1 MRVAADGTGVDD
13 AGPIAVIRSP
23 VTTTV
28 WRSRTR
34 SRSSGTTFTS
44 TNATDCARA
53 GAAKS
58 AARPMAEPRER
69 ICISY
74 VGSEVDEPVGM
85 SSRGQGRWRGASGQ
99 ERILRM
105 RLRQRIAAAWLP
117 ALLTAC
123 GSPSIPESGP
133 VPLPAVESR
142 QGMVLCSSDLACDVG
157 ARILARG
164 GNAVD
169 AAVATAFAMAVTYPA
184 AGNLGGGGFIVL
196 RTDDTV
202 TTFDFRERAPLRS
215 TPTMYLDTAGNIER
229 SLTATGYLAP
239 GVPGTPR
246 GLELAH
252 RRHGKLPW
260 REVVLPA
267 AHLARGFPLSEAL
280 ARSLSREVTRSM
292 QPYVASVAAYGKPGG
307 SEWAAGDTIRLLDLA
322 RTLEAIADGGADAFY
337 RGWIADSIAADMA
350 RNGGLISKE
359 DLAEYAAKER
369 VPVHGTY
376 RGYDVYSMPPPSS
389 GGVALVQMLNVM
401 EEMNLRTQPR
411 YSTRTLHL
419 TIEAMRRAFLDRARH
434 LGDPDFVTVPVAQL
448 TSKSY
453 ARELARGIDANRATA
468 STALAPELVAAA
480 TASESEETT
489 HISVVDADG
498 MAVALTYTLEGGYG
512 SHVVA
517 RGTGVLLNNEMGDF
531 NKKPGH
537 TGLTG
542 DIGTAANVIVTGK
555 RMLSS
560 MSPTIVTRY
569 GGHVMVSGSPGGRTI
584 INTVFN
590 VVLNVLEYDMDVRSA
605 VDAKRYHHQWLPDTA
620 TFEANA
626 LPEATVDQLRGMG
639 HGLRMR
645 GGQGDAHTIRYDA
658 ASRIARG
665 ANDQRSED
673 SKVSVP

>member
-1 MRVAADGTGVDD
+1 
-13 AGPIAVIRSP
+13 
-23 VTTTV
+23 
-28 WRSRTR
+28 
-34 SRSSGTTFTS
+34 
-44 TNATDCARA
+44 
-53 GAAKS
+53 
-58 AARPMAEPRER
+58 
-69 ICISY
+69 
-74 VGSEVDEPVGM
+74 
-85 SSRGQGRWRGASGQ
+85 
-99 ERILRM
+99 
-105 RLRQRIAAAWLP
+105 
-117 ALLTAC
+117 
-123 GSPSIPESGP
+123 
-133 VPLPAVESR
+133 
-142 QGMVLCSSDLACDVG
+142 
-157 ARILARG
+157 
-164 GNAVD
+164 
-169 AAVATAFAMAVTYPA
+169 
-184 AGNLGGGGFIVL
+184 
-196 RTDDTV
+196 
-202 TTFDFRERAPLRS
+202 
-215 TPTMYLDTAGNIER
+215 
-229 SLTATGYLAP
+229 
-239 GVPGTPR
+239 
-246 GLELAH
+246 
-252 RRHGKLPW
+252 
-260 REVVLPA
+260 
-267 AHLARGFPLSEAL
+267 
-280 ARSLSREVTRSM
+280 
-292 QPYVASVAAYGKPGG
+292 
-307 SEWAAGDTIRLLDLA
+307 
-322 RTLEAIADGGADAFY
+322 
-337 RGWIADSIAADMA
+337 
-350 RNGGLISKE
+350 
-359 DLAEYAAKER
+359 

-389 GGVALVQMLNVM
+389 GGVALVQMLNMM
-401 EEMNLRTQPR
+401 EEMNLRAQPR

-542 DIGTAANVIVTGK
+542 DIGTAANVIAPGK

-560 MSPTIVTRY
+560 MTPTIVTRN
-569 GGHVMVSGSPGGRTI
+569 GGLVLVTGSPGGRTI

-626 LPEATVDQLRGMG
+626 LPEATVDQLRGLG

-658 ASRIARG
+658 ANRIARG

>member
-1 MRVAADGTGVDD
+1 
-13 AGPIAVIRSP
+13 
-23 VTTTV
+23 
-28 WRSRTR
+28 
-34 SRSSGTTFTS
+34 
-44 TNATDCARA
+44 
-53 GAAKS
+53 
-58 AARPMAEPRER
+58 
-69 ICISY
+69 
-74 VGSEVDEPVGM
+74 
-85 SSRGQGRWRGASGQ
+85 
-99 ERILRM
+99 
-105 RLRQRIAAAWLP
+105 
-117 ALLTAC
+117 
-123 GSPSIPESGP
+123 
-133 VPLPAVESR
+133 
-142 QGMVLCSSDLACDVG
+142 MVLCSSDLACDVG
-157 ARILARG
+157 ARILGRG

-196 RTDDTV
+196 RTADTV

-215 TPTMYLDTAGNIER
+215 TTTMYLDTAGDIDR
-229 SLTATGYLAP
+229 RLTATGYLAP

-252 RRHGKLPW
+252 RKHGKLPW
-260 REVVLPA
+260 RDIVLPA
-267 AHLARGFPLSEAL
+267 AQLARGFPLSAAL
-280 ARSLSREVTRSM
+280 ARSLSREVSRNM
-292 QPYVASVAAYGKPGG
+292 QPYAASVTAYGKPGG
-307 SEWAAGDTIRLLDLA
+307 GEWVPGDTIRLPDLA

-350 RNGGLISKE
+350 RNGGLISTE
-359 DLAEYAAKER
+359 DLAQYAAKER

-389 GGVALVQMLNVM
+389 GGVALVQMLNMM
-401 EEMNLRTQPR
+401 EEMNLRAQPR

-419 TIEAMRRAFLDRARH
+419 TVEAMRRAFLDRARH

-453 ARELARGIDANRATA
+453 SRELARGIDANRATA
-468 STALAPELVAAA
+468 STELAPELVAAA
-480 TASESEETT
+480 ATRESEETT
-489 HISVVDADG
+489 HISVVDGDG

-537 TGLTG
+537 TSLTG
-542 DIGTAANVIVTGK
+542 DIGTAANVIAPGK

-560 MSPTIVTRY
+560 MTPTIVTRN
-569 GGHVMVSGSPGGRTI
+569 GGLVLVTGSPGGRTI

-590 VVLNVLEYDMDVRSA
+590 VVLNVLEYDMEVRSA

-620 TFEANA
+620 TFEENA
-626 LPEATVDQLRGMG
+626 LPEAMVDQLRGMG